1 MNLNGAKRSTPRKT
15 GLRYSWAPAKPQN
28 QIGFL
33 AETLLALAI
42 CGVSAF
48 RVQAQNPQQSSDESW
63 TRTTDNSLENANPS
77 RMTQSHIK
85 SGDRTVDKQRVEV
98 LGVDGQYRPDSETE
112 TETVRVDDTTT
123 RTLTR
128 AYRWDG
134 NGRRILTQVTEE
146 EMRSTANGDSQTVR
160 STSNSDV
167 NGNLQVVRRELAD
180 TRKTGPNA
188 KETRTKVYLADG
200 SGGFAMALET
210 QELQK
215 HGADDTVE
223 VKKTT
228 LVPDGNGDW
237 KVAEQKD
244 KTVTAKGRNQTTEER
259 VSRPDLEGRLSE
271 FSRTVGQETESPV
284 GEKKATVDTYF
295 RDVPGSTDGG
305 SMHRTQ
311 RLTTIQKRTS
321 SGEITEQQV
330 EQPNPGNPSDGPK
343 VTSKTTYT
351 VRYAASGVSQ
361 QTKTVQVPDGNG
373 NFYVLSFDTRKSEP
387 VSPSQKPKASTD

>member
-1 MNLNGAKRSTPRKT
+1 MT
-15 GLRYSWAPAKPQN
+15 YSRHEN
-28 QIGFL
+28 QVAVPPTKLLMEALVAVVLCG
-33 AETLLALAI
+33 TL
-42 CGVSAF
+42 VFSA
-48 RVQAQNPQQSSDESW
+48 QAQNPQQTSSGESW
-63 TRTTDNSLENANPS
+63 TTTTESSVANTNPS
-77 RMTQSHIK
+77 RMTQSHTK
-85 SGDRTVDKQRVEV
+85 SGNRTVDTQRVEM
-98 LGVDGQYRPDSETE
+98 LGVDGRYQPFSETE
-112 TETVRVDDTTT
+112 TETVQADATTT
-123 RTLTR
+123 RTVVRT
-128 AYRWDG
+128 YRWDG
-134 NGRRILTQVTEE
+134 DGRRTLAQVTEE
-146 EMRSTANGDSQTVR
+146 EARSTASGEGHAVR
-160 STSNSDV
+160 TTSNSDV
-167 NGNLQVVRRELAD
+167 NGKLQVVKREVTD
-180 TRKTGPNA
+180 TR
-188 KETRTKVYLADG
+188 ETSPDARETKTKVYLADG
-200 SGGFAMALET
+200 NGGFAMALQT

-387 VSPSQKPKASTD
+387 VSPSQKPKASAD